1 MRGREG
7 NAIFRN
13 IEISR
18 IVELGT
24 MIPYREGRIISH
36 SILNLPNIS
45 MVLFSMD
52 VEEEISEE
60 TEPEAGWI
68 RVMEGSLKVTLG
80 DEDFIVEEGKDILI
94 SPNKTH
100 ALKALSRCKY
110 LQISIGVNSIMEL
123 GTFIKKIP
131 VRQVVALSDL
141 IEYEPHKISSISLV
155 QKKDLTISLFS
166 LDQGEEMGG
175 HASTGDAM
183 VQVLDGTAEI
193 TIDDTTYLVEAG
205 QSIIMP
211 ANIQHSLKAVKPYKM
226 LLTVVKP

>member
-1 MRGREG
+1 
-7 NAIFRN
+7 
-13 IEISR
+13 
-18 IVELGT
+18 
-24 MIPYREGRIISH
+24 
-36 SILNLPNIS
+36 
-45 MVLFSMD
+45 
-52 VEEEISEE
+52 
-60 TEPEAGWI
+60 
-68 RVMEGSLKVTLG
+68 
-80 DEDFIVEEGKDILI
+80 
-94 SPNKTH
+94 
-100 ALKALSRCKY
+100 
-110 LQISIGVNSIMEL
+110 MEL